1 MRVRR
6 NGPKL
11 RREAFTTMMYYAPMP
26 GRLDLLP
33 GYGAPEDE
41 IVFLPSTPTVESVP
55 AGSSKPSAG
64 EWVGLGKELFQL
76 VNGVWTQVRD
86 KQGRPV
92 RQQQQVA
99 YIPPPAPNYLPIV
112 LGGLAV
118 LGLIVGA
125 AAYFGSGSESK

>member
-11 RREAFTTMMYYAPMP
+11 RREAFATMMYYSPMP
-26 GRLDLLP
+26 GRLDMLP

-41 IVFLPSTPTVESVP
+41 IVFLPSTPTVENVP
-55 AGSSKPSAG
+55 ASDGKPSVG

-76 VNGVWTQVRD
+76 VNGVWVQVRD
-86 KQGRPV
+86 KRGRPV
-92 RQQQQVA
+92 RQVVA
-99 YIPPPAPNYLPIV
+99 APPKPPATNYLPLVI
-112 LGGLAV
+112 GGFAV